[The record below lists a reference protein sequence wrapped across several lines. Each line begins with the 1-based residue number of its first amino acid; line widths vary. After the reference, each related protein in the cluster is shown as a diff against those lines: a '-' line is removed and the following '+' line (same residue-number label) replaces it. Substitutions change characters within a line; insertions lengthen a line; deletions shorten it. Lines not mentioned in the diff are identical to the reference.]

1 MMQTMAGPYRGA
13 LVGAILLSLGLAGTL
28 SAAEPIRSGLQ
39 PGEKITAIFE
49 PLNVNGAHAGEPY
62 CLICEN
68 GLSPVV
74 MIFARERSKPLE
86 QLLSRLEAAV
96 AKHQPQSL
104 GAFVVFLGE
113 TEKWRAVATELARSL
128 NLKRVVLSVDA
139 AAGPEGF
146 NVHPDAAVTVVLYRE
161 HEVKANHAFRPGE
174 LTAQACEK
182 ILADLPKI
190 LTEEPRR

>member
-1 MMQTMAGPYRGA
+1 MATIARGYRSV
-13 LVGAILLSLGLAGTL
+13 LVGVALAGFGL
-28 SAAEPIRSGLQ
+28 IVPARAAEPIRSGLQ
-39 PGEKITAIFE
+39 PGDKITTIVE

-86 QLLSRLEAAV
+86 QLLARLEAA
-96 AKHQPQSL
+96 AARHQDQSL

-113 TEKWRAVATELARSL
+113 TEKWRAVAAEMARA
-128 NLKRVVLSVDA
+128 LKLQRVVLSVDA
-139 AAGPEGF
+139 PTGPEGF
-146 NVHPDAAVTVVLYRE
+146 QVHPDAAVTVVMYRE
-161 HEVKANHAFRPGE
+161 HEVKANHAFREGG
-174 LTAQACEK
+174 LTADACEA

-190 LTEEPRR
+190 LRP

>member
-1 MMQTMAGPYRGA
+1 MGTTAQWFHSAFAGLV
-13 LVGAILLSLGLAGTL
+13 LVGLGLGGDAWG
-28 SAAEPIRSGLQ
+28 AEPIRSGLQ
-39 PGEKITAIFE
+39 PGEKITTIFE

-96 AKHQPQSL
+96 VKHRAQSL

-113 TEKWRAVATELARSL
+113 TEQWRAVAADMARTL
-128 NLKRVVLSVDA
+128 NLKHVVLAVDA
-139 AAGPEGF
+139 PAGPEGF
-146 NVHPDAAVTVVLYRE
+146 QVHPDAAVTVVMYRE
-161 HEVKANHAFRPGE
+161 HEVKANHAFRQGG
-174 LTAQACEK
+174 LTPDACEA

-190 LTEEPRR
+190 LHP